1 MSGASFS
8 AAARTQRLKGLVQF
22 PMLVA
27 PCRIVHHMKEVKVL
41 GGFGS

>member
-1 MSGASFS
+1 MSDANSS

-27 PCRIVHHMKEVKVL
+27 PCRIVHDMKEVKVL